1 MLKLP
6 GLTISLLGALAVLAS
21 GCGSTETASTGKVAS
36 TNAGTSAPAGET
48 PRTTSQSTA
57 PKAAHQTAK
66 VPAGKAPRANPEHQ
80 ATVPTTST
88 EAAKP
93 KTEAAK
99 PVQAPLRH
107 RFPREVKNNFIAVCT
122 AAKGSTSSC
131 ECIVAKY
138 ESMNVEEGQSLAQL
152 VGVWLSLKV
161 HGQFTPQAK
170 LYAKECKNAAIA

>member
-6 GLTISLLGALAVLAS
+6 SLTISLLGALAVLAS
-21 GCGSTETASTGKVAS
+21 GCGSTETASTSKVAS

-48 PRTTSQSTA
+48 PHTTSQSTA

-93 KTEAAK
+93 KTKAAK

-107 RFPREVKNNFIAVCT
+107 RYPLDVKNSFIAVCT

-138 ESMNVEEGQSLAQL
+138 ESMNVEEGRSLGGL
-152 VGVWLSLKV
+152 LSVELSLKD
-161 HGQFTPQAK
+161 HEKFTPQAK
-170 LYAKECKNAAIA
+170 LYGKECKNTAIA